1 MPHTTEQHRQEVVDT
16 YLAADRARLYA
27 LLTAA
32 YGLVAVLAALGAI
45 LIGWIDVWNGA
56 LAAGGA
62 LLFTMVPAAN
72 FYSDAARTTVTAAAL
87 ERQLGSETD
96 DLFEA
101 TLDHRRQIRIVGIV
115 GLALAAIMAVGI
127 AGYSVQNADTRTPG
141 DVDNDELVD
150 DDDGDDD
157 DGEDQGGDDDGPGD
171 DSGESPDGGGG
182 EAPEGDGGDNGGEPA
197 GGGEQEGS
205 GDD

>member
-16 YLAADRARLYA
+16 YVAADRARLYG

-32 YGLVAVLAALGAI
+32 YGLVAVLAVLGAI
-45 LIGWIDVWNGA
+45 IIGWIDVWDGA
-56 LAAGGA
+56 VAVAGA
-62 LLFTMVPAAN
+62 LLFSMVPAAK
-72 FYSDAARTTVTAAAL
+72 FYSDAVRTTVAAATL

-101 TLDHRRQIRIVGIV
+101 TLDHRRQVRVVGIV
-115 GLALAAIMAVGI
+115 GLALAAILAVGI

-141 DVDNDELVD
+141 NVDDDELVD
-150 DDDGDDD
+150 DDDGDD
-157 DGEDQGGDDDGPGD
+157 QGGDDDGPSD
-171 DSGESPDGGGG
+171 DPGESPDGGGG